1 MSSWALARIRHAKR
15 APIKPRGLTPAARAA
30 NLPAMRDGIAWSN
43 DLLTLAAR
51 FGDRVAVTD
60 GRATLSYAG
69 LAARAHALG
78 HRLRADGIA
87 PGAPVATLVPNGIE
101 APWVSHGVTLC
112 GAAEVPINANA
123 TDEEIL
129 WFAELAGFRRIVA
142 PRAQQARLAAL
153 GLDPWAL
160 EDIAPDP
167 AAAPLPPVPADAWGR
182 IIFTS
187 GTTGRPKAIL
197 HTHGGRWT
205 AHLLQRAVLPFTPGR
220 GDRVLLM
227 TPYVHGASL
236 ITAAWLEQGAEVVLQ
251 DGVRAEAVEP
261 VLAARPSAVFAP
273 PTVLAKILA
282 LFPGRR
288 FEGVRCIFTGT
299 STLSRALWQQAAE
312 AFGPVVRVTYG
323 MSECFNP
330 ITVLEAPDVAAAM
343 AEPDDGLGA
352 NLGWPA
358 PGVEIAVRGEDGAIL
373 KAGEAGEIWLRARHM
388 NVGTIAAAGFAARA
402 PGAWHRTGDLGAL
415 DARGRL
421 RLSGR
426 AADVMKSG
434 GYRIHPGEI
443 EAALDGAAGGR
454 ALCVLGI
461 PSDYW
466 GEVVVAVAESPPEGW
481 AADAEARVSSLAR
494 PKRPRAW
501 LALPDLPRNAQGKVV
516 RARVREA
523 ILATHALEDGPH
535 PRLVARAPQ

>member
-1 MSSWALARIRHAKR
+1 
-15 APIKPRGLTPAARAA
+15 
-30 NLPAMRDGIAWSN
+30 MRDGIAWSN

-60 GRATLSYAG
+60 GVATLSYQS

-78 HRLRADGIA
+78 HRLRVAGLA
-87 PGAPVATLVPNGIE
+87 PGAPVASLVPNGCD
-101 APWVSHGVTLC
+101 APWVSAGITLA
-112 GAAEVPINANA
+112 GAAEVPVNAA
-123 TDEEIL
+123 STDAEL
-129 WFAELAGFRRIVA
+129 GWFAELTGFHRILA
-142 PRAQQARLAAL
+142 PQAQAARLAAL
-153 GLDPWAL
+153 GFEPWPIEA
-160 EDIAPDP
+160 ITPDP
-167 AAAPLPPVPADAWGR
+167 SPAALPPVPAEAWGR
-182 IIFTS
+182 ILFTS
-187 GTTGRPKAIL
+187 GTTGRPKGIV

-205 AHLLQRAVLPFTPGR
+205 AHLLQRAVLPFSPGA

-227 TPYVHGASL
+227 TPFVHGASL
-236 ITAAWLEQGAEVVLQ
+236 IAAAWLEQGGEVVLQ
-251 DGVRAEAVEP
+251 EGVRAERVGPILEAGP
-261 VLAARPSAVFAP
+261 AAIFAP
-273 PTVLAKILA
+273 PTVLAKLLT

-299 STLSRALWQQAAE
+299 ATLSRELWRRAAE

-343 AEPDDGLGA
+343 AEAEDGLGA

-358 PGVEIAVRGEDGAIL
+358 PGVEIAIRAEDGTPL
-373 KAGEAGEIWLRARHM
+373 PTGEPGEIHLRARHM
-388 NVGTIAAAGFAARA
+388 AAGTITAAGVALRP
-402 PGAWHRTGDLGAL
+402 PGGWHRTGDLGAI

-443 EAALDGAAGGR
+443 EAVLDGAAGER

-466 GEVVVAVAESPPEGW
+466 GEVIVAVAEAPPEGW
-481 AADAEARVSSLAR
+481 VAEAEARVATLAR
-494 PKRPRAW
+494 HKRPRAW
-501 LALPDLPRNAQGKVV
+501 LTLPELPRNAQGKVV

-523 ILATHALEDGPH
+523 VLAAHALEDGPH
-535 PRLVARAPQ
+535 PKLVARAPQ

>member
-1 MSSWALARIRHAKR
+1 MQ
-15 APIKPRGLTPAARAA
+15 
-30 NLPAMRDGIAWSN
+30 DGIAWSN

-60 GRATLSYAG
+60 GAAAMSFAA
-69 LAARAHALG
+69 LAARAQGLA
-78 HRLRADGIA
+78 RCLRAAGLP
-87 PGAPVATLVPNGIE
+87 PGAPVATLVRNGVD
-101 APWVSHGVTLC
+101 APWVSAGVTLA
-112 GAAEVPINANA
+112 GACEVGVNAHSTDAEIA
-123 TDEEIL
+123 
-129 WFAELAGFRRIVA
+129 WFAELAGFRRVVA
-142 PRAQQARLAAL
+142 PGAQAGRLAAL
-153 GLDPWAL
+153 GLACIAL
-160 EDIAPDP
+160 EGIAPDP
-167 AAAPLPPVPADAWGR
+167 APAPLPPVPAGAWGR

-187 GTTGRPKAIL
+187 GTTGRPKAIV

-205 AHLLQRAVLPFTPGR
+205 AHLLQRAVLPFTPGA

-227 TPYVHGASL
+227 TPFVHGASL
-236 ITAAWLEQGAEVVLQ
+236 ISAAWLEQGGEVVLQ

-261 VLAARPSAVFAP
+261 VLAAGCSAVFAP
-273 PTVLAKILA
+273 PTVLAKLLA

-288 FEGVRCIFTGT
+288 WEGVRVVFTGT
-299 STLSRALWQQAAE
+299 STLSRDLWRRAAD

-330 ITVLEAPDVAAAM
+330 ITVLEPPEVAAAM
-343 AEPDDGLGA
+343 AEPEDGLGA
-352 NLGWPA
+352 CLGWPA
-358 PGVEIAVRGEDGAIL
+358 PGVELAIRD
-373 KAGEAGEIWLRARHM
+373 EAGAALPPGTPGEIFLRARHM
-388 NVGTIAAAGFAARA
+388 NAGTIAAGVFTPRAA
-402 PGAWHRTGDLGAL
+402 GAWHRTGDLGAI

-454 ALCVLGI
+454 AVCVLGI

-466 GEVVVAVAESPPEGW
+466 GEVIVAVAESPPPGW
-481 AADAEARVSSLAR
+481 EEDAAARVAALAR
-494 PKRPRAW
+494 PKHPRAW
-501 LALPDLPRNAQGKVV
+501 IALPELPRNAQGKVV

-523 ILATHALEDGPH
+523 VLARFALEDGAR
-535 PRLVARAPQ
+535 PRLVARGAG

>member
-1 MSSWALARIRHAKR
+1 MR
-15 APIKPRGLTPAARAA
+15 AAIKTPFGLTPATAAA
-30 NLPAMRDGIAWSN
+30 NLRAMRDGIAWSN

-51 FGDRVAVTD
+51 FGDRIAVTD
-60 GRATLSYAG
+60 GAATLTYAA

-78 HRLRADGIA
+78 HRLRAAGIA
-87 PGAPVATLVPNGIE
+87 PGAPVATLVPNGCD
-101 APWVSHGVTLC
+101 APWVSHGVTIA
-112 GAAEVPINANA
+112 GAAEVPVNAHS
-123 TDEEIL
+123 TDAEIL
-129 WFAELAGFRRIVA
+129 WFAELTGFRRVMA
-142 PRAQQARLAAL
+142 PRAQADRLAAL
-153 GLDPWAL
+153 GFEPWPI
-160 EDIAPDP
+160 EDIAADS
-167 AAAPLPPVPADAWGR
+167 APRALPPVPAEAWGR
-182 IIFTS
+182 LIFTS

-251 DGVRAEAVEP
+251 DGVRAEAVLPILEAGP
-261 VLAARPSAVFAP
+261 AAIFAP
-273 PTVLAKILA
+273 PTVLAKILS

-288 FEGVRCIFTGT
+288 FGGVRCIFTGT
-299 STLSRALWQQAAE
+299 STLSRELWRRAAE

-330 ITVLEAPDVAAAM
+330 ITVLEAPEVAEVMAA
-343 AEPDDGLGA
+343 PDSGLGA
-352 NLGWPA
+352 CLGWPA
-358 PGVEIAVRGEDGAIL
+358 PGVEIAVRGEDGAPL
-373 KAGEAGEIWLRARHM
+373 PPGEAGEIWLRARHM
-388 NVGTIAAAGFAARA
+388 NAGTISAAGFVPRP
-402 PGAWHRTGDLGAL
+402 PGAWHRTGDLGAV

-421 RLSGR
+421 HLSGR

-434 GYRIHPGEI
+434 GYRVHPGEI
-443 EAALDGAAGGR
+443 ESVLDGAAGGR
-454 ALCVLGI
+454 AICVLGI

-466 GEVVVAVAESPPEGW
+466 GEVIVAVAESPPDGW
-481 AADAEARVSSLAR
+481 IAEAEPRVAALAR

-501 LALPDLPRNAQGKVV
+501 LALPELPRNAQGKVV
-516 RARVREA
+516 RARVRDA
-523 ILATHALEDGPH
+523 VLAAHALDDGPH

>member
-1 MSSWALARIRHAKR
+1 VLARIRHAKR
-15 APIKPRGLTPAARAA
+15 APIKPRGLTPAAPPA
-30 NLPAMRDGIAWSN
+30 NLAPMRDGIAWSN
-43 DLLTLAAR
+43 DLLTLAVR
-51 FGDRVAVTD
+51 FAGRVAVTD
-60 GRATLSYAG
+60 GRATLSHAA
-69 LAARAHALG
+69 LAARAHGLAR
-78 HRLRADGIA
+78 RLQEAGIV

-101 APWVSHGVTLC
+101 APWVSFGVTIS
-112 GAAEVPINANA
+112 GAAEVPINANS
-123 TDEEIL
+123 TDEEIR
-129 WFAELAGFRRIVA
+129 WFAQLAGFRRIVA
-142 PRAQQARLAAL
+142 PRAQAARLAAL
-153 GLDPWAL
+153 GLDPWPL

-167 AAAPLPPVPADAWGR
+167 AAKALPPVPAEAWGR

-236 ITAAWLEQGAEVVLQ
+236 ITAAWLEQGGEVVLQ
-251 DGVRAEAVEP
+251 DGVRADAVEP

-299 STLSRALWQQAAE
+299 STLSRALWRQAAE

-330 ITVLEAPDVAAAM
+330 ITVLEAPEVAEAM
-343 AEPDDGLGA
+343 AEADDGLGA

-358 PGVEIAVRGEDGAIL
+358 PGVEIAIRGEDGAAL
-373 KAGEAGEIWLRARHM
+373 PPGEPGEIWLRARHM
-388 NVGTIAAAGFAARA
+388 NAGTITAAGFTARP

-434 GYRIHPGEI
+434 GYRIHPGEV
-443 EAALDGAAGGR
+443 EAALDGVAGGR
-454 ALCVLGI
+454 AICVLGI

-466 GEVVVAVAESPPEGW
+466 GEVVVAVAEAPPEGW
-481 AADAEARVSSLAR
+481 VAEAEARVAALAR

-501 LALPDLPRNAQGKVV
+501 LALPELPRNAQGKVV

-523 ILATHALEDGPH
+523 ILATHVLEDGPH
-535 PRLVARAPQ
+535 PRLVARTPQ

>member
-1 MSSWALARIRHAKR
+1 
-15 APIKPRGLTPAARAA
+15 
-30 NLPAMRDGIAWSN
+30 
-43 DLLTLAAR
+43 
-51 FGDRVAVTD
+51 
-60 GRATLSYAG
+60 
-69 LAARAHALG
+69 
-78 HRLRADGIA
+78 
-87 PGAPVATLVPNGIE
+87 
-101 APWVSHGVTLC
+101 
-112 GAAEVPINANA
+112 
-123 TDEEIL
+123 
-129 WFAELAGFRRIVA
+129 
-142 PRAQQARLAAL
+142 
-153 GLDPWAL
+153 
-160 EDIAPDP
+160 
-167 AAAPLPPVPADAWGR
+167 VPADAWGR
-182 IIFTS
+182 LIFTS
-187 GTTGRPKAIL
+187 GTTGRPKAIV

-251 DGVRAEAVEP
+251 DGVRAEAVLP
-261 VLAARPSAVFAP
+261 VLEAGCAAIFAP

-299 STLSRALWQQAAE
+299 STLSRTLWQRAAE

-330 ITVLEAPDVAAAM
+330 ITVLEAPEVAAAM
-343 AEPDDGLGA
+343 AEPEGGLGA
-352 NLGWPA
+352 CLGWPG
-358 PGVEIAVRGEDGAIL
+358 PGVEVAIRGEDGAAL
-373 KAGEAGEIWLRARHM
+373 PAGEAGEIWLRARHM
-388 NVGTIAAAGFAARA
+388 NAGTIAAGGFVPRP
-402 PGAWHRTGDLGAL
+402 PGAWHRTGDLGAV

-421 RLSGR
+421 HLSGR

-434 GYRIHPGEI
+434 GYRVHPGEI
-443 EAALDGAAGGR
+443 EAVLDGAAGGR

-466 GEVVVAVAESPPEGW
+466 GEVIVAVAEAPPAGW
-481 AADAEARVSSLAR
+481 EADATARVAALAR

-516 RARVREA
+516 RARVRDA
-523 ILATHALEDGPH
+523 VLASLVLEDGPH
-535 PRLVARAPQ
+535 PRFVARGTQG